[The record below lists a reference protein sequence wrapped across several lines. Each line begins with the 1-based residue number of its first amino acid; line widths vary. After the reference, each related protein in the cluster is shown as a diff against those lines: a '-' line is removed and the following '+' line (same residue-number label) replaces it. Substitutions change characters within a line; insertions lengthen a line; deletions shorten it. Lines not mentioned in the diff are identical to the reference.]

1 VASFTSPLHLS
12 MNVCVNVVCPLALE
26 ARQNM
31 NNTLNSILN
40 FFNHYDIFYLY
51 KYHLKD
57 LTSIVLSNFIQIAV
71 IFSTQSPEL
80 R

>member
-1 VASFTSPLHLS
+1 
-12 MNVCVNVVCPLALE
+12 MNVCVNVCPLALE
-26 ARQNM
+26 ARNNM
-31 NNTLNSILN
+31 NNTLKNIFN
-40 FFNHYDIFYLY
+40 FFNHYDICYLY

-57 LTSIVLSNFIQIAV
+57 LISMVLSIFIQIAV